1 MTLLLAFKTSENE
14 SSERCL
20 LVCWRP
26 IISVLL
32 LLPVSISYYGDRR
45 VDVGLVV
52 RNSAFDMKGTSH
64 VVEFEFKGLNLQAAA
79 GTSMDDMF
87 SATLAAMGKN
97 SQVQ

>member
-1 MTLLLAFKTSENE
+1 MS
-14 SSERCL
+14 C
-20 LVCWRP
+20 
-26 IISVLL
+26 
-32 LLPVSISYYGDRR
+32 YYYLSPFRITEIDGWMWDC
-45 VDVGLVV
+45 LVV

>member
-1 MTLLLAFKTSENE
+1 MWD
-14 SSERCL
+14 C
-20 LVCWRP
+20 
-26 IISVLL
+26 
-32 LLPVSISYYGDRR
+32 
-45 VDVGLVV
+45 LVV